1 MTDNET
7 TVGGVVTTSAT
18 ECNGPGRKLWES
30 VLPSPEDSISFL
42 RNQFFT
48 KPSGLKKKKRG
59 PVEQN
64 LALGKDPTDRI
75 ATPVNLWGEH
85 IYSAWNTTLSDTSG
99 ANK

>member
-48 KPSGLKKKKRG
+48 KPSGLKKKKKR
-59 PVEQN
+59 
-64 LALGKDPTDRI
+64 
-75 ATPVNLWGEH
+75 
-85 IYSAWNTTLSDTSG
+85 TSRTKSG
-99 ANK
+99 SRQRSN